1 MTFVTTQ
8 PFIIVTAVI
17 VRDGKYLLIQENHM
31 PDKGKWNLP
40 GGKLDMGED
49 PREAVVREVREET
62 GLVFEP
68 THIVGIHS
76 VRRTDVPGTEAGV
89 HVLRIA
95 FGGKAS
101 GNVSLGVGDG
111 TEDVPEITN
120 HQWISL
126 EDLRALDI
134 ATIRYHD
141 IVEFIADDAAGVSYP
156 LSLLT
161 HLTQG

>member
-8 PFIIVTAVI
+8 PFIVVSAVI
-17 VRDGKYLLIQENHM
+17 EHDGKYLFIQENHL

-49 PREAVVREVREET
+49 PREAVVREVHEEA
-62 GLVFEP
+62 GLTFKP

-76 VRRTDVPGTEAGV
+76 VRRFDVPGTEAGV

-95 FGGKAS
+95 FGGTVS
-101 GNVSLGVGDG
+101 GEVRHGVGDG
-111 TEDVPEITN
+111 TEDEPEIAN
-120 HQWISL
+120 HQWL
-126 EDLRALDI
+126 TVEELQALDI

-141 IVEFIADDAAGVSYP
+141 SIQFIADHAAGITHP
-156 LSLLT
+156 LSLLS
-161 HLTQG
+161 HMIQG